1 MPTVMNKGLSRNSAM
16 TERQGSLESQGSSVS
31 DDKSA
36 RSARAVKVFGDL
48 VADEISLSYSP
59 SPVKTRRNSLR
70 NITNV
75 CESSP
80 MKSPILP
87 FGEIQFTTVKKD
99 PKKVNGSLK
108 DLKKSGETKKKEPKE
123 TDTEQKAAD
132 PPVSKESDPVGKQSE
147 MKKDAVSESNP
158 TCGAVPESKSETID
172 QPQEKKNNF
181 EGSKSKKRQMSKAA
195 KTSPAKRHVAKSKF
209 RSNASSLSRK
219 TQASR
224 AQNAIRLATESV
236 NETLNSSRI
245 AKIDHHRNVAAEVS
259 RLRDEW
265 LAEKEE
271 AERFYSEVE
280 NTRRE
285 MLNLRSQLA
294 SQYAQN
300 KAESERNR
308 LQQRLNELDR
318 EIQFKSNVYV
328 EHKQKL
334 KENEDNRRRLSTQVK
349 ARIWNERRANVA
361 KIELDRLQEEHE
373 RLEHKW
379 AGERDAE
386 EYKKQC
392 MRERRESFA
401 FRNAEGR
408 RQRMEEEERKA
419 LELISEHERLE
430 HKWAGEKDAEDYL
443 NKCRMERRESYAFR
457 NAEGFRQRQEEEER
471 KAKVMMKEH
480 ERLELKWQGERD
492 AEEYLKKCDRER
504 RDSFAFRNAEG
515 RRQRMEEEERQ
526 AKEQYEEHERLEHKW
541 AGERDAEDYRK
552 RCEKARRE
560 SLAFRGQEV
569 VRHRAVME
577 ELRLIAKEKEH
588 ESYVLKWAAQDD
600 VKEYLKKVAEDRRNS
615 LAFRNEEG
623 KRHRDLEEMW
633 KCEELERQHELELT
647 RSACQ
652 KDVEEYKKKCAE
664 RDRNS
669 LIYRG
674 KEVIIRRMVTEK
686 QKAIEYEEDQKRRAL
701 EALARGDVDEYVE
714 DCKRRR
720 RLSLAHRAM
729 ESRRHVEWKKKQAEL
744 EREKKAKHTRN
755 MGLDRRYVEL
765 AKEKE
770 KMRIALDALRHAKS
784 TFSTS
789 NPFGPLIE

>member
-1 MPTVMNKGLSRNSAM
+1 MNKSVSRTSAA
-16 TERQGSLESQGSSVS
+16 TERQGSLESQSSSVS
-31 DDKSA
+31 DEKSV

-48 VADEISLSYSP
+48 VADEVSLSYSP
-59 SPVKTRRNSLR
+59 SPVKSRRNSLR

-87 FGEIQFTTVKKD
+87 FGEIQFTTVKKN
-99 PKKVNGSLK
+99 PKKTSGSLK
-108 DLKKSGETKKKEPKE
+108 ALKKSSEKNKRVSCETETEPK
-123 TDTEQKAAD
+123 AVD
-132 PPVSKESDPVGKQSE
+132 PLVGEENDNPSGTQSE
-147 MKKDAVSESNP
+147 LKNGTASESN
-158 TCGAVPESKSETID
+158 TDSVTGSESKSEATD
-172 QPQEKKNNF
+172 QPQEKIDNTH
-181 EGSKSKKRQMSKAA
+181 GSKSKKRQIIKAT
-195 KTSPAKRHVAKSKF
+195 KTSPAKRHVTKTKF
-209 RSNASSLSRK
+209 RSNASSLARK

-224 AQNAIRLATESV
+224 AQSAIRLATESV
-236 NETLNSSRI
+236 NQTLNASRI

-265 LAEKEE
+265 LAEKES

-285 MLNLRSQLA
+285 MLQLRSQLA

-308 LQQRLNELDR
+308 LQRRLNELDR

-334 KENEDNRRRLSTQVK
+334 KENEDNRRRLSAQVK
-349 ARIWNERRANVA
+349 AQIWNERRANAA
-361 KIELDRLQEEHE
+361 KIEMERLEEEHK

-386 EYKKQC
+386 EYKIQC

-419 LELISEHERLE
+419 LETISEHKRYEL
-430 HKWAGEKDAEDYL
+430 KWAAEKDAQDYL
-443 NKCRMERRESYAFR
+443 DKCRMERRESFAFR
-457 NAEGFRQRQEEEER
+457 NAEGVRQRKEEEER
-471 KAKVMMKEH
+471 KSKEKMEEH

-492 AEEYLKKCDRER
+492 AEEYLKKCARER
-504 RDSFAFRNAEG
+504 RESYAFRNAEG

-526 AKEQYEEHERLEHKW
+526 AKEQYDEHVRLEHKW
-541 AGERDAEDYRK
+541 AGERDAEEYRK

-577 ELRLIAKEKEH
+577 ELRIIAKEKEH

-600 VKEYLKKVAEDRRNS
+600 VKEYLKKVADDRRKS

-647 RSACQ
+647 RSAC
-652 KDVEEYKKKCAE
+652 KFSITRDCDVF
-664 RDRNS
+664 
-669 LIYRG
+669 
-674 KEVIIRRMVTEK
+674 
-686 QKAIEYEEDQKRRAL
+686 AI
-701 EALARGDVDEYVE
+701 
-714 DCKRRR
+714 
-720 RLSLAHRAM
+720 LSM
-729 ESRRHVEWKKKQAEL
+729 FP
-744 EREKKAKHTRN
+744 T
-755 MGLDRRYVEL
+755 
-765 AKEKE
+765 
-770 KMRIALDALRHAKS
+770 
-784 TFSTS
+784 
-789 NPFGPLIE
+789 

>member
-1 MPTVMNKGLSRNSAM
+1 MPIIMNTGTSAV
-16 TERQGSLESQGSSVS
+16 TERQGSLESQSSSGSDEKSV
-31 DDKSA
+31 
-36 RSARAVKVFGDL
+36 RSARAAKVFGDL
-48 VADEISLSYSP
+48 VADEVSLSYSP
-59 SPVKTRRNSLR
+59 SPVKSRKNSLR

-87 FGEIQFTTVKKD
+87 FGEIQFTTVKKN
-99 PKKVNGSLK
+99 PKKTSGPLK
-108 DLKKSGETKKKEPKE
+108 DLKKSSEKKEEKE
-123 TDTEQKAAD
+123 PRVTDTEKKATVPSIYEDHDDKKTENNTCAAPD
-132 PPVSKESDPVGKQSE
+132 SSTDCG
-147 MKKDAVSESNP
+147 KDAKSKTESESLDEPQAKRKNP
-158 TCGAVPESKSETID
+158 NGR
-172 QPQEKKNNF
+172 KN
-181 EGSKSKKRQMSKAA
+181 KKRQIPKAT
-195 KTSPAKRHVAKSKF
+195 KTSPVKKHVTKTKF
-209 RSNASSLSRK
+209 RSNASSLARK
-219 TQASR
+219 TQASI

-236 NETLNSSRI
+236 NETLNASRI

-265 LAEKEE
+265 LAEKEA

-285 MLNLRSQLA
+285 MLQLRSQLA

-300 KAESERNR
+300 KADSERNR
-308 LQQRLNELDR
+308 LQQRLNALDR
-318 EIQFKSNVYV
+318 EIQFKSDVYV

-349 ARIWNERRANVA
+349 AQIWNERRANAA
-361 KIELDRLQEEHE
+361 KIEEERLQAEHE

-392 MRERRESFA
+392 MRERRESYA

-419 LELISEHERLE
+419 LELIAEHKRYEF
-430 HKWAGEKDAEDYL
+430 KWAGEKDAQDYL
-443 NKCRMERRESYAFR
+443 DKCRMERRDSFAFR
-457 NAEGFRQRQEEEER
+457 NAEGLRQRKEEEER
-471 KAKVMMKEH
+471 KSKEKMEEH
-480 ERLELKWQGERD
+480 ERLELKWQGEKD
-492 AEEYLKKCDRER
+492 AEEYLKNCARER
-504 RDSFAFRNAEG
+504 RESFAFRNAEG
-515 RRQRMEEEERQ
+515 RRQRMEEEERK
-526 AKEQYEEHERLEHKW
+526 AKEQYDEHIRLEHKW
-541 AGERDAEDYRK
+541 EGERDAEEYRK

-577 ELRLIAKEKEH
+577 ELRIIAKEKEH

-600 VKEYLKKVAEDRRNS
+600 VKQYLKKVAEERRQS

-623 KRHRDLEEMW
+623 KRHRDLEEEW
-633 KCEELERQHELELT
+633 KYEELERQHELELT
-647 RSACQ
+647 RSACH

-674 KEVIIRRMVTEK
+674 KEVQIRRMITEK
-686 QKAIEYEEDQKRRAL
+686 QRAIEYEEDQKRRAL

-720 RLSLAHRAM
+720 RLSLAQRAT
-729 ESRRHVEWKKKQAEL
+729 ESRRHVQWKKKQAEI
-744 EREKKAKHTRN
+744 EREQKARHTRN

-770 KMRIALDALRHAKS
+770 KMRIALDALRHAKC